1 MIDKVKILLDISDD
15 NSDEKLFIYL
25 DFACQ
30 YVKSYCGF
38 HDIPQELEN
47 VICMLTCSLFN
58 QSEQVNSLS
67 LGDVSMSFSKNDAF
81 LEYRNILNKYR
92 KVGF

>member
-1 MIDKVKILLDISDD
+1 MIDKIKVLLDIFDD
-15 NSDEKLFIYL
+15 NSDEKLLIYL
-25 DFACQ
+25 DFASE

-38 HDIPQELEN
+38 TEIPQSLET
-47 VICMLTCSLFN
+47 VICMLVCSIYRN
-58 QSEQVNSLS
+58 SEQASSLT
-67 LGDVSMSFSKNDAF
+67 LGDVSMNFSQSDTF